1 MGEIWGMNVPNIL
14 TTSRFVLIPLFF
26 VLYVNDLSITAL
38 CVLLVAGA
46 TDFLDGYIAR
56 RTGQVTVTGSMLDPL
71 ADKLLILTVIL
82 ALLIKNILPWTAFT
96 VMAFREVVMIV
107 GSAIY
112 HFRGLKTVPANLL
125 GKATTVIYYAA
136 ITLMFLEQPGGVAV
150 LWCGIALSYVTSVIY
165 FMKFKSINREAE

>member
-1 MGEIWGMNVPNIL
+1 MNVPNIL

-26 VLYVNDLSITAL
+26 VLYVNDQPITAL
-38 CVLLVAGA
+38 CVLLVAGM

-56 RTGQVTVTGSMLDPL
+56 RTGQVTLTGSMLDPL

-82 ALLIKNILPWTAFT
+82 ALLIKDILPLAAFS

-112 HFRGLKTVPANLL
+112 HFRGLKTLPANLF
-125 GKATTVIYYAA
+125 GKTTTVIYYAA
-136 ITLMFLEQPGGVAV
+136 ITLMFLEQPGGVAL
-150 LWCGIALSYVTSVIY
+150 LWCGIALSYFTSVIY
-165 FMKFKSINREAE
+165 FMKFKSINREQH